1 MTKSGIWSSVG
12 RLRSCLP
19 FFKHQNPGCSASL
32 LNPPILNALAGI
44 GRLQDSPEI
53 NSPYPTIVAV
63 MGSGFMKLNPCLIT
77 VEIAPYSDS
86 KSKAVIRGAAKEGLI
101 KQGTAEKAV
110 IRVIDAIKGERV

>member
-1 MTKSGIWSSVG
+1 
-12 RLRSCLP
+12 
-19 FFKHQNPGCSASL
+19 
-32 LNPPILNALAGI
+32 
-44 GRLQDSPEI
+44 
-53 NSPYPTIVAV
+53 